1 MNTMDMEVV
10 APVEIGMPLDEFLE
24 AMDSEPFELIDG
36 ERIIKMPNVLGPGKA
51 IQALFVALFIY
62 VQQNRL
68 GRVFNEI
75 TFILPGKHGPK
86 WVKGSR
92 IPDVMFYAGTRFED
106 YEAQTP
112 DANLRPIELIPDLVV
127 EVVSPTDKY
136 TDVNRKVEVYL
147 KDGVRLI
154 WVIDPQVR
162 TAMVYA
168 PGQPIIMLNEDD
180 VLRGGDVVPGFE
192 MMLKDVFA

>member
-1 MNTMDMEVV
+1 
-10 APVEIGMPLDEFLE
+10 MPLDEFLE
-24 AMDSEPFELIDG
+24 AAEREPFELIDG
-36 ERIIKMPNVLGPGKA
+36 EKVIKIPNVLGPTKA
-51 IQALFVALFIY
+51 IQALYLALFLFVA
-62 VQQNRL
+62 QHKL
-68 GRVFNEI
+68 GRVFSEA
-75 TFILPGKHGPK
+75 TFTLPGTHGSN

-112 DANLRPIELIPDLVV
+112 DADLRPIELIPDLVV
-127 EVVSPTDKY
+127 EIISPPDRAS
-136 TDVNRKVEVYL
+136 DVTRKVNIYL

-168 PGQPIIMLNEDD
+168 PEQPILMLSESDL
-180 VLRGGDVVPGFE
+180 LRGGDVVPGFE
-192 MMLKDVFA
+192 MLLKDVLA